1 MLSNR
6 PTQQQL
12 ALEID
17 LGDVV
22 DELTIVEEPLRG
34 QSDSAT
40 TQQPSL
46 DHFQT
51 DLMEKIVDTD
61 NMMKAWNK
69 VRRNHGAPGPDG
81 LTVDDF
87 SQWLT
92 PRWPAIRQQLLD
104 GTYRPAP
111 ARRKSIPKPDGS
123 ARELGIPNVLDRVIQ
138 QAILIVLTPI
148 FDPHFSE
155 SSFGFRPKRSAQGA
169 IKQTQRTIRA
179 GYRYCVD
186 MDRQRRLNPAM
197 PVEIL
202 RSCPA

>member
-22 DELTIVEEPLRG
+22 DELTIVEEPQRG

-40 TQQPSL
+40 MQQPSL

-69 VRRNHGAPGPDG
+69 VRRNKGAPGPDG

-87 SQWLT
+87 PQWLS
-92 PRWPAIRQQLLD
+92 PRWPEIRQQLLD
-104 GTYRPAP
+104 GTYMPSP
-111 ARRKSIPKPDGS
+111 ARRKSIDKPDG
-123 ARELGIPNVLDRVIQ
+123 G
-138 QAILIVLTPI
+138 
-148 FDPHFSE
+148 
-155 SSFGFRPKRSAQGA
+155 
-169 IKQTQRTIRA
+169 QRNLA
-179 GYRYCVD
+179 
-186 MDRQRRLNPAM
+186 P
-197 PVEIL
+197 
-202 RSCPA
+202 